1 MSKKKQQDLSS
12 SVSLLYSLLGTSKV
26 LSESESEFLYQSR
39 KWGNVCATAAKG
51 QFSITINNINSK
63 KKQQKTE

>member
-39 KWGNVCATAAKG
+39 KWGNVCVAAAKG
-51 QFSITINNINSK
+51 QLSITINNINSK
-63 KKQQKTE
+63 KLKKKN